1 MRRLKKYAYGTASLV
16 WMFRIYGFSAETGS
30 VSGGKSMNIASVIEK
45 IFASLTGGS
54 FSYDKEAVIFEI
66 SHIIRKSAHV
76 VAFLI
81 LAMLLFLLIESIL
94 GKKKLFSPVF
104 FTVLCAASDEFH
116 QSFVPGRGPSIND
129 VGIDSAGALI
139 GVMLAFLILTHLRKK
154 SGKTELS
161 I

>member
-1 MRRLKKYAYGTASLV
+1 MRRLKKYAYGTASLI
-16 WMFRIYGFSAETGS
+16 WMFWIYGFSAETGS
-30 VSGGKSMNIASVIEK
+30 VSGGKSMNIASAIER

-116 QSFVPGRGPSIND
+116 QSLVPGRGPSIND